1 MNFIVTASVEAL
13 DGLVDDRVLSIWKNF
28 QKGFNIHTQRKLITP
43 EDRNDAKTALFQVG
57 VGCEEV
63 CIKLSFFHFFFFFRA
78 TFEHPDEK

>member
-63 CIKLSFFHFFFFFRA
+63 CIKLSFFHFFFSSNF
-78 TFEHPDEK
+78 